1 MTKTVHISG
10 TTVSNIAGVFAA
22 IALGAL
28 SASYAP
34 MGVAKDTP
42 NADVVA
48 SSTNNAAP
56 STQSPPAI
64 QPPPIL
70 AFDEAVAHVTT
81 AVFSAAPSAEA
92 GVIPVVIDPLID
104 GLTGYQSK
112 ATQSIQDRIAAIVK
126 KDFPQYAVQRI
137 APESLGQQP
146 RVLIGTFTPRN
157 AQKKTSGQR
166 DTYWFCLVMLDLKTG
181 KVVAK
186 SVAWVRVE
194 GSDVTPTASFGDSPA
209 WTDDPSTLAY
219 VASCQGSKV
228 GDPINSEYLDG
239 LLTAAVISEA
249 DDAYDEARYAE
260 ALNLY
265 TTARKTR
272 AGDQLR
278 VYNGI
283 YLSLFKLGRA
293 DQAAGA
299 FHDLVDYG
307 FRKKRLAVKFLFRP
321 GSVRLANDS
330 EFSASYPLWLQQI
343 ASQALSSQACL
354 QIIGHTSPAGSAAL
368 NDSLSLLRAEYIQ
381 SQLEDAKPLLKSRT
395 VAAGVGSR
403 ENLIGTGRDDTTDM
417 LDRRVELKP
426 INACG

>member
-1 MTKTVHISG
+1 MTKTAHISG
-10 TTVSNIAGVFAA
+10 TTVSSIAGVLAA
-22 IALGAL
+22 VAVGAL

-42 NADVVA
+42 NGNVV
-48 SSTNNAAP
+48 T
-56 STQSPPAI
+56 PAT
-64 QPPPIL
+64 QPPPML
-70 AFDEAVAHVTT
+70 PFDEAVAHVTA
-81 AVFSAAPSAEA
+81 AVFSAAPSAGA
-92 GVIPVVIDPLID
+92 AVIPVVIDPLID

-112 ATQSIQDRIAAIVK
+112 ATQSIQDHIAAIVK
-126 KDFPQYAVQRI
+126 QDFPQYAVQPI
-137 APESLGQQP
+137 APESLSQQP
-146 RVLIGTFTPRN
+146 RVLIGTFTPRH
-157 AQKKTSGQR
+157 AEAKTGDPR
-166 DTYWFCLVMLDLKTG
+166 DAYWFCLVMLDLKTG

-194 GSDVTPTASFGDSPA
+194 GGADVSPTKSFGDSPA
-209 WTDDPSTLAY
+209 WTEDPNTLAY
-219 VASCQGSKV
+219 IASCQGSKV
-228 GDPINSEYLDG
+228 GDPINPEYLDG

-249 DDAYDEARYAE
+249 DDAYDEARYPE

-278 VYNGI
+278 VYNGV

-293 DQAAGA
+293 DQAAAA

-307 FRKKRLAVKFLFRP
+307 FRHKRLAVKFLFRP
-321 GSVRLANDS
+321 GSVRFATDS

-343 ASQALSSQACL
+343 ASQTLSSQACL

-368 NDSLSLLRAEYIQ
+368 NDSLSLLRAQYIQ
-381 SQLEDAKPLLKSRT
+381 SQLEDAKPLLKNRT

-403 ENLIGTGRDDTTDM
+403 ENLIGTGRDDATDM

-426 INACG
+426 SNACG

>member
-1 MTKTVHISG
+1 M
-10 TTVSNIAGVFAA
+10 
-22 IALGAL
+22 
-28 SASYAP
+28 
-34 MGVAKDTP
+34 
-42 NADVVA
+42 
-48 SSTNNAAP
+48 
-56 STQSPPAI
+56 
-64 QPPPIL
+64 
-70 AFDEAVAHVTT
+70 
-81 AVFSAAPSAEA
+81 
-92 GVIPVVIDPLID
+92 
-104 GLTGYQSK
+104 
-112 ATQSIQDRIAAIVK
+112 K

-137 APESLGQQP
+137 APESLSQQP

-228 GDPINSEYLDG
+228 GDPINPEYLDG

-249 DDAYDEARYAE
+249 DDAYDEARYSE

-278 VYNGI
+278 VYNGV

-368 NDSLSLLRAEYIQ
+368 NDSLSLLRAQYIQ
-381 SQLEDAKPLLKSRT
+381 SQLEDAKPPLKSRT

-403 ENLIGTGRDDTTDM
+403 ENLIGTGRDDTTDI

-426 INACG
+426 INSCG

>member
-1 MTKTVHISG
+1 VTKTAYISG

-22 IALGAL
+22 IVVGVL

-42 NADVVA
+42 NADVVT
-48 SSTNNAAP
+48 SSTSGSAP
-56 STQSPPAI
+56 SMPLPPAT

-81 AVFSAAPSAEA
+81 AVFSTAPSADA
-92 GVIPVVIDPLID
+92 AVIPVVIDPLID

-137 APESLGQQP
+137 APESLSQQP

-166 DTYWFCLVMLDLKTG
+166 DTYWFCLVMLDLRTG

-228 GDPINSEYLDG
+228 GDPINPEYLDG

-249 DDAYDEARYAE
+249 DDAYDEARYSE

-278 VYNGI
+278 VYNGV

-321 GSVRLANDS
+321 GSVRFANDS

-368 NDSLSLLRAEYIQ
+368 NDSLSLLRAQYIQ
-381 SQLEDAKPLLKSRT
+381 SQLEDAKPPLKSRT

-403 ENLIGTGRDDTTDM
+403 ENLIGTGRDDTTDI

-426 INACG
+426 INSCG

>member
-1 MTKTVHISG
+1 MTKTAHISG
-10 TTVSNIAGVFAA
+10 TTVSNIAGVLAA

-42 NADVVA
+42 NADVVT
-48 SSTNNAAP
+48 SNTNNAAP
-56 STQSPPAI
+56 STQAPPAI

-81 AVFSAAPSAEA
+81 AVFSTAPSAEA

-126 KDFPQYAVQRI
+126 KDFPAYAVQRI

-321 GSVRLANDS
+321 GSIRLANDS

-354 QIIGHTSPAGSAAL
+354 QIVGHTSPAGSAAL
-368 NDSLSLLRAEYIQ
+368 NDSLSLLRAQYIQ

-417 LDRRVELKP
+417 LDRRVEMKP

>member
-1 MTKTVHISG
+1 
-10 TTVSNIAGVFAA
+10 
-22 IALGAL
+22 
-28 SASYAP
+28 
-34 MGVAKDTP
+34 
-42 NADVVA
+42 
-48 SSTNNAAP
+48 
-56 STQSPPAI
+56 
-64 QPPPIL
+64 
-70 AFDEAVAHVTT
+70 
-81 AVFSAAPSAEA
+81 
-92 GVIPVVIDPLID
+92 
-104 GLTGYQSK
+104 
-112 ATQSIQDRIAAIVK
+112 
-126 KDFPQYAVQRI
+126 
-137 APESLGQQP
+137 
-146 RVLIGTFTPRN
+146 
-157 AQKKTSGQR
+157 
-166 DTYWFCLVMLDLKTG
+166 
-181 KVVAK
+181 VAK

-228 GDPINSEYLDG
+228 GDPINPEYLDG

-278 VYNGI
+278 VYNGV
-283 YLSLFKLGRA
+283 YLSLFKLGRT

-321 GSVRLANDS
+321 GSVRFANDS

-368 NDSLSLLRAEYIQ
+368 NDSLSLLRAQYIQ

-403 ENLIGTGRDDTTDM
+403 ENLIGTGRDDTTDI

>member
-181 KVVAK
+181 KVVSK

-403 ENLIGTGRDDTTDM
+403 ENLIGTGKDDTTDM
-417 LDRRVELKP
+417 LDRRVEMKP

>member
-1 MTKTVHISG
+1 
-10 TTVSNIAGVFAA
+10 
-22 IALGAL
+22 
-28 SASYAP
+28 
-34 MGVAKDTP
+34 
-42 NADVVA
+42 
-48 SSTNNAAP
+48 
-56 STQSPPAI
+56 
-64 QPPPIL
+64 
-70 AFDEAVAHVTT
+70 
-81 AVFSAAPSAEA
+81 
-92 GVIPVVIDPLID
+92 
-104 GLTGYQSK
+104 
-112 ATQSIQDRIAAIVK
+112 
-126 KDFPQYAVQRI
+126 
-137 APESLGQQP
+137 
-146 RVLIGTFTPRN
+146 
-157 AQKKTSGQR
+157 
-166 DTYWFCLVMLDLKTG
+166 
-181 KVVAK
+181 
-186 SVAWVRVE
+186 
-194 GSDVTPTASFGDSPA
+194 
-209 WTDDPSTLAY
+209 
-219 VASCQGSKV
+219 
-228 GDPINSEYLDG
+228 
-239 LLTAAVISEA
+239 VISEA

-278 VYNGI
+278 VYNGV

-321 GSVRLANDS
+321 GSVRFATDS
-330 EFSASYPLWLQQI
+330 EFSTSYPLWLQQI

-368 NDSLSLLRAEYIQ
+368 NDSLSLLRAQYIQ

-403 ENLIGTGRDDTTDM
+403 ENLIGTGKDDTTDI

>member
-1 MTKTVHISG
+1 MTKTAYISG

-22 IALGAL
+22 IVVGVL

-42 NADVVA
+42 NADVVT
-48 SSTNNAAP
+48 SSTSGSAP
-56 STQSPPAI
+56 SMPLPPAT
-64 QPPPIL
+64 QPPPVL

-81 AVFSAAPSAEA
+81 AVFSTAPSADA
-92 GVIPVVIDPLID
+92 AVIPVVIDPLID

-137 APESLGQQP
+137 APESLSQQP

-228 GDPINSEYLDG
+228 GDPINPEYLDG

-249 DDAYDEARYAE
+249 DDAYDEARYSE

-272 AGDQLR
+272 AGDQIR
-278 VYNGI
+278 VYNGV

-321 GSVRLANDS
+321 GSVRFANDS

-368 NDSLSLLRAEYIQ
+368 NDSLSLLRAQYIQ
-381 SQLEDAKPLLKSRT
+381 SQLEDAKPPLKSRT

-403 ENLIGTGRDDTTDM
+403 ENLIGTGRDDTTDI

-426 INACG
+426 INSCG